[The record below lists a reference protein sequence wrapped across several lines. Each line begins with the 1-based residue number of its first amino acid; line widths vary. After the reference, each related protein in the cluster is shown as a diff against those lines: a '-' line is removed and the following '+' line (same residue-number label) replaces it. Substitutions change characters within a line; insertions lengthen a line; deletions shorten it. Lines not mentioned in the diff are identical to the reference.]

1 VQNEKLTVRRAQKPV
16 RIVRFPG
23 TTFFERLRVK
33 LGWGGL
39 PERDQPRTC

>member
-1 VQNEKLTVRRAQKPV
+1 V

-23 TTFFERLRVK
+23 ATFFERMQVK

-39 PERDQPRTC
+39 PGADQA